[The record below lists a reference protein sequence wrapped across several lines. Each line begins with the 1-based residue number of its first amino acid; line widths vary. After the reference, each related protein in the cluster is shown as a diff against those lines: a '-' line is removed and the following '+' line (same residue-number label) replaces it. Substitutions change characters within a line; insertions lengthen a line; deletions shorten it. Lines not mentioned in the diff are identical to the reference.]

1 MEQCAGE
8 KMSKLNKSGKREL
21 NFLVNF
27 IKQNYQSILVI
38 IGFFLFWEVMV
49 RILKTP
55 EFILPTPSSAIA
67 HLIFKQPDANYNWKL
82 HITTTVYEFLISFSV
97 TAVLGVGLA
106 IAIVWSKNIKNIM
119 LPLFLFINSLP
130 IIAIAPI
137 ILLWMGYGIKTN
149 ILIAFLV
156 SFFPVIINTMT
167 GLDAIEDDLLDLVN
181 YLHATKAQVFLKI
194 RIPNSLPYIFSGLK
208 ICSTMSIV
216 GAIVG
221 EFIASDRGLG
231 FIIINS
237 QYTMDTPP
245 VFASLIVISL
255 LGAILYWIIALFE
268 RLLMPW
274 VYKSQKA

>member
-1 MEQCAGE
+1 M
-8 KMSKLNKSGKREL
+8 NKKNKAHGK
-21 NFLVNF
+21 FVQY
-27 IKQNYQSILVI
+27 ISANYKSVLVI
-38 IGFFLFWEVMV
+38 IGFFVFWEVMV

-55 EFILPTPSSAIA
+55 EFILPTPSSAIE
-67 HLIFKQPDANYNWKL
+67 HLLFKQPDANYNWPL
-82 HITTTVYEFLISFSV
+82 HIKTTLYEFLISFV
-97 TAVLGVGLA
+97 FTAVLGVTLA
-106 IAIVWSKNIKNIM
+106 IAIVWSKAIKSIM

-156 SFFPVIINTMT
+156 SFFPVVINTMT

-181 YLHATKAQVFLKI
+181 YLHATKLQVFLKI

-245 VFASLIVISL
+245 VFSSLIVISL
-255 LGAILYWIIALFE
+255 AGAAMYWVIALFE
-268 RLLMPW
+268 RIAMPW
-274 VYKSQKA
+274 AFKKQKV